1 MPADEVG
8 MRKLWFGVLM
18 ALAIVTTVDALTWNE
33 PWHEDVLKASDSFVK
48 VKVLSNDGS
57 QARVEVVKSLGGLP
71 TASEITVEDFFLLR
85 IFSRSSGDSVKLPLT
100 PDKTYYLFLKKDPD
114 KNSYRLPTPT
124 AGIAPVS
131 GTDVVATY
139 RHSYHQAVVPED
151 VYAKTMQAI
160 FEGSNGR
167 SYDEAFVAAFL
178 KEQLGQ
184 PPSNWSGEND
194 PVITKRFFLQH
205 VALETF
211 YHLHKG
217 ADLAMLT
224 PFLSSNSPHEQISAC
239 RAIGRIRSPESQEL
253 MMAFVERPHDGFA
266 KVMCVWGLGEQDA
279 KGITSR
285 LDEFLKTG
293 TDQRTGFGGSIMD
306 SRIATVFP
314 ATVKEAISRL
324 LRSWSKP

>member
-1 MPADEVG
+1 
-8 MRKLWFGVLM
+8 
-18 ALAIVTTVDALTWNE
+18 
-33 PWHEDVLKASDSFVK
+33 LKASDSFVK

-85 IFSRSSGDSVKLPLT
+85 IFSRPNGDSVKLPLT

-285 LDEFLKTG
+285 LDEFLKTESLATAKKVI
-293 TDQRTGFGGSIMD
+293 TDLGLTPVSSAAVLPDMWIPGPARFI
-306 SRIATVFP
+306 SRINAMLPGSYCSLGAGGRSREITSAP
-314 ATVKEAISRL
+314 STAI
-324 LRSWSKP
+324 